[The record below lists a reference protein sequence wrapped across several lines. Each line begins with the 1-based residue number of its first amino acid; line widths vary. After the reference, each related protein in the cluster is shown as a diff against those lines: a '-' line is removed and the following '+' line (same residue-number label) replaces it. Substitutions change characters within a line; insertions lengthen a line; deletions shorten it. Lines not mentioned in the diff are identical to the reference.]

1 MDFTPFDTRHY
12 PTLPPRQGYAEWAAT
27 YDDSVLDLMDLRLLE
42 RIDSIPWPRLR
53 RAADLACGTGRT
65 AAWLRSRRVP
75 AIDGV
80 DITPE
85 MLDRARERAQHD
97 ALHLADIR
105 ATPLAAAAYDLVIC
119 SLADEHLPDLRP
131 LYTEAARLL
140 AAPADEHPTH
150 FVLLGY
156 HPFAA
161 LAGMPTHFH
170 RPSGEAVAIQT
181 FVHLFSDHVAAAR
194 AAGFTLTELH
204 ESLVDDAWIATR
216 PKWADRRG
224 RPISFA
230 AVWNGVRPVPGS

>member
-12 PTLPPRQGYAEWAAT
+12 PTLPPREGYAEWAAT

-42 RIDSIPWPRLR
+42 RIESIPWPRLR

-65 AAWLRSRRVP
+65 AAWLRSRGLP

-85 MLDRARERAQHD
+85 MLDRARDRAVHD
-97 ALHLADIR
+97 SLHLADIR
-105 ATPLAAAAYDLVIC
+105 STPLPAAVYDLVIC

-131 LYTEAARLL
+131 LYAEAARLL
-140 AAPADEHPTH
+140 VPRAALGQGGPW
-150 FVLLGY
+150 FVLVGY

-170 RPSGEAVAIQT
+170 SPSGEAVAIET
-181 FVHLFSDHVAAAR
+181 HIHLFSDHVSAAR
-194 AAGFTLTELH
+194 RAGFALAELH
-204 ESLVDDAWIATR
+204 EGLIDDAWIAVR
-216 PKWADRRG
+216 PRWADRRG

-230 AVWNGVRPVPGS
+230 ALWTRSR